1 MRVGIWM
8 LAATL
13 CACGGSGGVR
23 SIEGDWQATDQVA
36 GSTLSL
42 SLNEERGGVAGSG
55 TYTTASGAAGR
66 LLVTGSSQSGASV
79 HLFWTYDVGDRADYM
94 ATLSDDE
101 NRMSGTLTTTP
112 SGSAA
117 QTQALTLVRQ

>member
-1 MRVGIWM
+1 MRVGIWL

-23 SIEGDWQATDQVA
+23 SIEDNWQATDQVA
-36 GSTLSL
+36 GGTLTL

-55 TYTTASGAAGR
+55 TYTTASGAAGT

-79 HLFWTYDVGDRADYM
+79 HLFWTYDMGDRAEYV
-94 ATLSDDE
+94 ATLSDD
-101 NRMSGTLTTTP
+101 NHMSGTLTTQ
-112 SGSAA
+112 SGSTT
-117 QTQALTLVRQ
+117 QTQALVFVRE